1 MPRPPVATSPAID
14 AVLTTWPGSFCAIM
28 RGRNT
33 SRPWITPQRF
43 TASAHCQSRWVA
55 ASSPPQSATPALL
68 QRTCRRA
75 HALRAGH
82 RRPSRQP
89 RVPLGRDRRAR
100 LPSSPAPRGGLRS
113 AADDGGAGR
122 ARAGEPQE
130 DARGRGRVAHGPRLG
145 DALPHRRGGAG
156 RFEPRV
162 GALPRRPPADD
173 DDRRGESP
181 RDPPALQARDQRD
194 RGHRRTLVTATLGF
208 VGLGVM
214 GGRMAKRLLDAR
226 HPVVGYN
233 RTRAKAQWLADAGL
247 RLAASP
253 REVAQA
259 ADVVFTMVTDTAALE
274 AVTRGP
280 DGILAGLRR
289 GGVLIEM
296 STVSPEAIRALAA
309 DVAARGAELLDAPVS
324 RSPATLEARQL
335 SFMVGGAEAGLERVR
350 PYLTAIGPTITHV
363 GALGLAKAMKLAINQ
378 GLAVQ
383 MLAFAEAV
391 VLAEKAGVARER
403 AVEAVLR
410 SVVASPMLK

>member
-1 MPRPPVATSPAID
+1 M
-14 AVLTTWPGSFCAIM
+14 
-28 RGRNT
+28 
-33 SRPWITPQRF
+33 
-43 TASAHCQSRWVA
+43 
-55 ASSPPQSATPALL
+55 
-68 QRTCRRA
+68 
-75 HALRAGH
+75 
-82 RRPSRQP
+82 
-89 RVPLGRDRRAR
+89 
-100 LPSSPAPRGGLRS
+100 
-113 AADDGGAGR
+113 
-122 ARAGEPQE
+122 
-130 DARGRGRVAHGPRLG
+130 
-145 DALPHRRGGAG
+145 
-156 RFEPRV
+156 
-162 GALPRRPPADD
+162 
-173 DDRRGESP
+173 
-181 RDPPALQARDQRD
+181 
-194 RGHRRTLVTATLGF
+194 TATLGF

-324 RSPATLEARQL
+324 GSPATLEAGQL
-335 SFMVGGAEAGLERVR
+335 SFMVGGAETALERVR

-410 SVVASPMLK
+410 SVVASPMLKYRGPFVLGMPAAAWFDVGMMQKDLILSLDLGRAAGVPLPTVSLTNEMLTAARGLGLAGYDFAVVFDVVARLAGLAPSVKR